1 MKKRIISLFTSIAIA
16 FTMFF
21 GFPTVKAEALTCL
34 MSADEAINW
43 INQHYTN
50 GQKGGQCMAF
60 VNQYIH
66 ALCGRYMNAQTAWC
80 ISPKWETGSN
90 YDHFGVF
97 SSSTYPFTFIKG
109 NSGMEL
115 QKGDILLYHN
125 TDVTWN
131 NTCACGQDHYYCGH
145 IAIYESDSKWYDSN
159 GRGDDEIFRVRTTSP
174 RWSSLY
180 GVLRPNF
187 IDPVTYPNVPDVP
200 TYAVTNNVYQLRCA
214 GGPGYQANVYGG
226 ADQNGTSVCTWEFD
240 GSNEQLFRFYHE
252 NSGKY
257 WIYAM
262 CSSGG
267 TNRVLD
273 VNVGADGALNIG
285 DGIDL
290 WTRGGY
296 DDCQMFNVVPIGG
309 NKYIL
314 ELAALDNAV
323 IGITEHANG
332 KQLTLQRYTG
342 SDSQHW
348 YLVDPNV
355 EGTYSPKA
363 CTHNYIE
370 SISRQ
375 ATCTQ
380 TGVRTKICTWCSS
393 VINEDISKISH
404 NYSSSW
410 TTDVYPTCTAAGS
423 KSHHCTMCSAKWNIT
438 SIPAL
443 GHNWDGG
450 KTTKNATCTSVGTLV
465 KTCTRCQAKTYAD
478 IPMISHNYSSSWTID
493 IYPTCTAAGSKS
505 HHCTMC
511 SAKWNKTSIPALGH
525 SWDGGK
531 ITKNPTY
538 TSVGTIVYTCTACS
552 AVKSENIPMLNKLP
566 APQNLKAAAG
576 EKKITLTWSAV
587 SGAKKY
593 RVQRYN
599 GSAWLTTAIVSTT
612 SYTNTGLADGV
623 QYKYRVLAS
632 ADGKTWGQ
640 ASAVAG
646 AVTIKKVSAPV
657 NLKAVPSSG
666 SVKLTWSAVSGA
678 KKYRVQRY
686 NGVTWIT
693 VNTTSASAYT
703 DVGLK
708 NRTQYRYRV
717 LASAD
722 GSVWSSASAVVAAV
736 PAAKLAAPSNIR
748 AVPANRSIKLTWSAV
763 SGAKKYRIQRYNG
776 SAWATIATVST
787 LSYTNT
793 GLTNG
798 AQYKYR
804 ILASADGSSWG
815 SASAAIAAIPRA

>member
-21 GFPTVKAEALTCL
+21 GFPTVKAEAAFAC
-34 MSADEAINW
+34 SADEAINY
-43 INQHYTN
+43 ISCVTN
-50 GQKGGQCMAF
+50 KKYQCVQY
-60 VNQYIH
+60 VNLYFQYI
-66 ALCGRYMNAQTAWC
+66 CGRQFSIYHPNWLVQNQGT
-80 ISPKWETGSN
+80 ISSYG
-90 YDHFGVF
+90 
-97 SSSTYPFTFIKG
+97 FTFIAG
-109 NSGMEL
+109 AQP
-115 QKGDILLYHN
+115 QKGDILIWTFGEY
-125 TDVTWN
+125 
-131 NTCACGQDHYYCGH
+131 GH
-145 IAIYESDSKWYDSN
+145 IAVYENETSWYDAN
-159 GRGDDEIFRVRTTSP
+159 YENDEVIRHHTRTWRGACPGYWGVIRPDFRT
-174 RWSSLY
+174 SSL
-180 GVLRPNF
+180 
-187 IDPVTYPNVPDVP
+187 PNVPDVP

-314 ELAALDNAV
+314 ELAALDNAI

-393 VINEDISKISH
+393 VINEDIPKISH

-478 IPMISHNYSSSWTID
+478 IPMISHNYSSSWAID

-599 GSAWLTTAIVSTT
+599 GSAWMTTAIVSTT

-623 QYKYRVLAS
+623 QYKYRILAS

-640 ASAVAG
+640 ASAIAG

-708 NRTQYRYRV
+708 NGTQYRYRV

>member
-60 VNQYIH
+60 VNQYIR

-393 VINEDISKISH
+393 VINEDIPKISH

-423 KSHHCTMCSAKWNIT
+423 KSHHCTMCSAKWN
-438 SIPAL
+438 
-443 GHNWDGG
+443 
-450 KTTKNATCTSVGTLV
+450 
-465 KTCTRCQAKTYAD
+465 
-478 IPMISHNYSSSWTID
+478 
-493 IYPTCTAAGSKS
+493 
-505 HHCTMC
+505 
-511 SAKWNKTSIPALGH
+511 KTSIPALGH
-525 SWDGGK
+525 SWDSGK

-566 APQNLKAAAG
+566 APQNLKTAAG

-623 QYKYRVLAS
+623 QYKYRILAS

-708 NRTQYRYRV
+708 NGTQYRYRV

-815 SASAAIAAIPRA
+815 SASAAIAAIPRV

>member
-21 GFPTVKAEALTCL
+21 GFPTVKAEAAFAC
-34 MSADEAINW
+34 SADEAINY
-43 INQHYTN
+43 ISCVTN
-50 GQKGGQCMAF
+50 KKYQCVQY
-60 VNQYIH
+60 VNLYFQYI
-66 ALCGRYMNAQTAWC
+66 CGRQFSIYHPNWLVQNQGT
-80 ISPKWETGSN
+80 ISSYG
-90 YDHFGVF
+90 
-97 SSSTYPFTFIKG
+97 FTFIAG
-109 NSGMEL
+109 AQP
-115 QKGDILLYHN
+115 QKGDILIWTFGEY
-125 TDVTWN
+125 
-131 NTCACGQDHYYCGH
+131 GH
-145 IAIYESDSKWYDSN
+145 IAVYENETSWYDAN
-159 GRGDDEIFRVRTTSP
+159 YENDEVIRHHTRTWRGACPGYWGVIRPDFRT
-174 RWSSLY
+174 SSL
-180 GVLRPNF
+180 
-187 IDPVTYPNVPDVP
+187 PNVPDVP

-393 VINEDISKISH
+393 VINEDIPKISH

-410 TTDVYPTCTAAGS
+410 TTDV
-423 KSHHCTMCSAKWNIT
+423 
-438 SIPAL
+438 
-443 GHNWDGG
+443 
-450 KTTKNATCTSVGTLV
+450 
-465 KTCTRCQAKTYAD
+465 
-478 IPMISHNYSSSWTID
+478 
-493 IYPTCTAAGSKS
+493 YPTCTAAGSKS

-599 GSAWLTTAIVSTT
+599 GSAWMTTAIVSTT

-623 QYKYRVLAS
+623 QYKYRILAS

-640 ASAVAG
+640 ASAIAG

-666 SVKLTWSAVSGA
+666 SV
-678 KKYRVQRY
+678 
-686 NGVTWIT
+686 
-693 VNTTSASAYT
+693 
-703 DVGLK
+703 
-708 NRTQYRYRV
+708 
-717 LASAD
+717 
-722 GSVWSSASAVVAAV
+722 
-736 PAAKLAAPSNIR
+736 
-748 AVPANRSIKLTWSAV
+748 KLTWSAV

-798 AQYKYR
+798 TQYKYR

>member
-97 SSSTYPFTFIKG
+97 SSNTYPFTFIKG

-159 GRGDDEIFRVRTTSP
+159 GRDDEIFRVRTTSP

-187 IDPVTYPNVPDVP
+187 IDTVTYPNVPDVP

-262 CSSGG
+262 SSSGG

-363 CTHNYIE
+363 CTHKYIE
-370 SISRQ
+370 SVSKQ
-375 ATCTQ
+375 PTCTQ

-393 VINEDISKISH
+393 VINEDIPKISH

-423 KSHHCTMCSAKWNIT
+423 KSHHCTMCN
-438 SIPAL
+438 
-443 GHNWDGG
+443 
-450 KTTKNATCTSVGTLV
+450 
-465 KTCTRCQAKTYAD
+465 
-478 IPMISHNYSSSWTID
+478 
-493 IYPTCTAAGSKS
+493 
-505 HHCTMC
+505 
-511 SAKWNKTSIPALGH
+511 AKWNKTSIPALGH

-566 APQNLKAAAG
+566 APQNLKTAAG

-599 GSAWLTTAIVSTT
+599 CSAWMTTAIVSTT

-640 ASAVAG
+640 ASAVAN
-646 AVTIKKVSAPV
+646 AVTIKKVAAPV
-657 NLKAVPSSG
+657 NIKAVPSSG
-666 SVKLTWSAVSGA
+666 SVKLTWSAVGGA

-708 NRTQYRYRV
+708 NGTQYRYRV

-722 GSVWSSASAVVAAV
+722 GSVWSSASAVVAAI

-798 AQYKYR
+798 ARYKYR

-815 SASAAIAAIPRA
+815 NASAAIAAIPRA

>member
-1 MKKRIISLFTSIAIA
+1 MKRRIISLFTSIAIA

-21 GFPTVKAEALTCL
+21 GFPTVKAEAAFSC
-34 MSADEAINW
+34 SADEAINY
-43 INQHYTN
+43 ISCVTN
-50 GQKGGQCMAF
+50 KKYQCVQY
-60 VNQYIH
+60 VNLYFQYI
-66 ALCGRYMNAQTAWC
+66 CGRQFSIYHPNWLVQNQGT
-80 ISPKWETGSN
+80 ISSYG
-90 YDHFGVF
+90 
-97 SSSTYPFTFIKG
+97 FTFIAG
-109 NSGMEL
+109 AQP
-115 QKGDILLYHN
+115 QKGDILIWTFGEY
-125 TDVTWN
+125 
-131 NTCACGQDHYYCGH
+131 GH
-145 IAIYESDSKWYDSN
+145 IAVYENETSWYDAN
-159 GRGDDEIFRVRTTSP
+159 YEKDEVIRHHTRTWRGACPGYWGVIRPDFRT
-174 RWSSLY
+174 SSL
-180 GVLRPNF
+180 
-187 IDPVTYPNVPDVP
+187 PNVPDVP

-380 TGVRTKICTWCSS
+380 TGVRTKICKWCSS
-393 VINEDISKISH
+393 VINEDIPK
-404 NYSSSW
+404 
-410 TTDVYPTCTAAGS
+410 
-423 KSHHCTMCSAKWNIT
+423 
-438 SIPAL
+438 
-443 GHNWDGG
+443 
-450 KTTKNATCTSVGTLV
+450 
-465 KTCTRCQAKTYAD
+465 
-478 IPMISHNYSSSWTID
+478 ISHNYSSSWTID

-566 APQNLKAAAG
+566 APQNLKTAAG

-599 GSAWLTTAIVSTT
+599 GSAWITTAIVSTT

-708 NRTQYRYRV
+708 NGTQYRYRV

-815 SASAAIAAIPRA
+815 SASAAIAAIPRV

>member
-21 GFPTVKAEALTCL
+21 GFPTVKAEAAFAC
-34 MSADEAINW
+34 SADEAINY
-43 INQHYTN
+43 ISCVTN
-50 GQKGGQCMAF
+50 KKYQCVQY
-60 VNQYIH
+60 VNLYFQYI
-66 ALCGRYMNAQTAWC
+66 CGRQFSIYHPNWLVQNQGT
-80 ISPKWETGSN
+80 ISSYG
-90 YDHFGVF
+90 
-97 SSSTYPFTFIKG
+97 FTFIAG
-109 NSGMEL
+109 AQP
-115 QKGDILLYHN
+115 QKGDILIWTFGEY
-125 TDVTWN
+125 
-131 NTCACGQDHYYCGH
+131 GH
-145 IAIYESDSKWYDSN
+145 IAVYENETSWYDAN
-159 GRGDDEIFRVRTTSP
+159 YENDEVIRHHTRTWRGACPGYWGVIRPDFRT
-174 RWSSLY
+174 SSL
-180 GVLRPNF
+180 
-187 IDPVTYPNVPDVP
+187 PNVPDVP

-393 VINEDISKISH
+393 VINEDIPKISH

-423 KSHHCTMCSAKWNIT
+423 KSHHCTMCSAKWN
-438 SIPAL
+438 
-443 GHNWDGG
+443 
-450 KTTKNATCTSVGTLV
+450 
-465 KTCTRCQAKTYAD
+465 
-478 IPMISHNYSSSWTID
+478 
-493 IYPTCTAAGSKS
+493 
-505 HHCTMC
+505 
-511 SAKWNKTSIPALGH
+511 KTSIPALGH
-525 SWDGGK
+525 SWDSGK

-552 AVKSENIPMLNKLP
+552 AVKSENIPTLNKLP

-599 GSAWLTTAIVSTT
+599 GSAWTTTAIVSTT
-612 SYTNTGLADGV
+612 SYTNAGLADGV
-623 QYKYRVLAS
+623 QYKYRILAS

-640 ASAVAG
+640 ASAIAG

-708 NRTQYRYRV
+708 NGTQYRYRV

-748 AVPANRSIKLTWSAV
+748 VVPANRSIKLTWSAV

>member
-1 MKKRIISLFTSIAIA
+1 MKRRIISLFTSIAIA

-21 GFPTVKAEALTCL
+21 GFPTVKAEAAFSC
-34 MSADEAINW
+34 SADEAINY
-43 INQHYTN
+43 ISCVTN
-50 GQKGGQCMAF
+50 KKYQCVQY
-60 VNQYIH
+60 VNLYFQYI
-66 ALCGRYMNAQTAWC
+66 CGRQFSIYHPNWLVQNQGT
-80 ISPKWETGSN
+80 ISSYG
-90 YDHFGVF
+90 
-97 SSSTYPFTFIKG
+97 FTFIAG
-109 NSGMEL
+109 AQP
-115 QKGDILLYHN
+115 QKGDILIWTFGEY
-125 TDVTWN
+125 
-131 NTCACGQDHYYCGH
+131 GH
-145 IAIYESDSKWYDSN
+145 IAVYENETSWYDAN
-159 GRGDDEIFRVRTTSP
+159 YEKDEVIRHHTRTWRGACPGYWGVIRPDFRT
-174 RWSSLY
+174 SSL
-180 GVLRPNF
+180 
-187 IDPVTYPNVPDVP
+187 PNVPDVP

-380 TGVRTKICTWCSS
+380 TGVRTKICKWCSS
-393 VINEDISKISH
+393 VINEDIPKISH

-410 TTDVYPTCTAAGS
+410 TTDV
-423 KSHHCTMCSAKWNIT
+423 
-438 SIPAL
+438 
-443 GHNWDGG
+443 
-450 KTTKNATCTSVGTLV
+450 
-465 KTCTRCQAKTYAD
+465 
-478 IPMISHNYSSSWTID
+478 
-493 IYPTCTAAGSKS
+493 YPTCTAAGSKS

-566 APQNLKAAAG
+566 APQNLKTAAG

-599 GSAWLTTAIVSTT
+599 GSAWITTAIVSTT

-708 NRTQYRYRV
+708 NGTQYRYRV

-815 SASAAIAAIPRA
+815 SASAAIAAIPRV